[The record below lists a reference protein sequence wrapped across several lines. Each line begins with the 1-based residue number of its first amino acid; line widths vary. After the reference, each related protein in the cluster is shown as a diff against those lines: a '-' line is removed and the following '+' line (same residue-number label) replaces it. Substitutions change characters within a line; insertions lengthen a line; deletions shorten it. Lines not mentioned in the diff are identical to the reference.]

1 MLILICDAFSPDLPA
16 RLAPFGEVSDDPAR
30 LAEADVAL
38 IRSKTKASADWID
51 AAANLKLIIR
61 GGVGLDNVDQAH
73 ARRRGVAVHNTAEA
87 SSIAVAELALAMLLA
102 MPNHLIRAHGSMRE
116 GAWLKKELKRSELHG
131 KTLGLLGAGHIGSE
145 VARRALAFGMTVIA
159 HDPFLDR
166 HPLAEL
172 VPSLP
177 DFLGRCDYISIHTP
191 LTAQTEGMLD
201 AAAFARMKDGVYLV
215 NTARA
220 KVVVEADMRAA
231 LESGKVAGYATDVWA
246 SDPPEDSPLRDA
258 PNMLMTPHFGASTA
272 ENMGRIG
279 DVIVSLLGDFV
290 RVEA

>member
-1 MLILICDAFSPDLPA
+1 M
-16 RLAPFGEVSDDPAR
+16 
-30 LAEADVAL
+30 
-38 IRSKTKASADWID
+38 
-51 AAANLKLIIR
+51 
-61 GGVGLDNVDQAH
+61 
-73 ARRRGVAVHNTAEA
+73 
-87 SSIAVAELALAMLLA
+87 
-102 MPNHLIRAHGSMRE
+102 
-116 GAWLKKELKRSELHG
+116 
-131 KTLGLLGAGHIGSE
+131 
-145 VARRALAFGMTVIA
+145 
-159 HDPFLDR
+159 
-166 HPLAEL
+166 
-172 VPSLP
+172 PSLP